1 MGEMASTLAHELNQ
15 PLAAISNYMKGSRRL
30 LSASSDPN
38 KAKIENALDRAAEQA
53 IRAGQIIRRLR
64 DFVAR
69 GETERRIESLSKLIE
84 EAGAL
89 GLTGAREQ
97 GVQLRFNLNP
107 EYDLVLVDR
116 VQIQQVLVNLFRNA
130 LEAMA
135 NSPQRELIAS
145 NAMVADDT
153 IEVAVS
159 DTGHGFHDDVKPNLF
174 QTFFTTKETGMGVG
188 LSISR
193 SIIEAHGGRMWAES
207 NASGGATFRF
217 TLPAAS
223 AESLTHGP

>member
-1 MGEMASTLAHELNQ
+1 
-15 PLAAISNYMKGSRRL
+15 
-30 LSASSDPN
+30 
-38 KAKIENALDRAAEQA
+38 
-53 IRAGQIIRRLR
+53 
-64 DFVAR
+64 
-69 GETERRIESLSKLIE
+69 
-84 EAGAL
+84 
-89 GLTGAREQ
+89 
-97 GVQLRFNLNP
+97 
-107 EYDLVLVDR
+107 VDR

-223 AESLTHGP
+223 AESLTHGT